1 MQHILFV
8 SAEPPVDPLPTIDSH
23 YAWVPVHGPLSF
35 ARLSEI
41 WHDTSPLAV
50 YTWGP
55 TSPQW
60 AALSVTYE
68 VRKRWVHLGTG
79 PLPKSLDVTATV
91 FTSVLDTDRDLRD
104 HQPLMSVITTTF
116 RSGEK
121 ILRPFRSLQ
130 NQSFT
135 NWEWIV
141 WDDSPVGDDA
151 TYTRLLELQR
161 QDLRIQVYRAP
172 RPSGIIGQMKRRA
185 AGLARGEYIVEVD
198 HDDDLHPDLLRWI
211 ADAGKTHPDA
221 GFFYTDCCELTEDT
235 YESVSYGDHFGLG
248 YSGHYRVWS
257 PLHDRFVIAAAPSPP
272 NPRTITHIVSVPN
285 HVRAWRTSF
294 YDRVGKHNPFL
305 AVGDDYELLV
315 RCYLQDKNYGAAW
328 CHIRACGYYQYRN
341 RDGNFTF
348 IRNSLIQHIVAHTRH
363 FYKSQLPAPHPT
375 SGHEPIWRDIRPMD
389 PANRVAAEQQR
400 SGSAA
405 SDCAVTDGSRVRDS
419 TDPEPRTHVEYDPH
433 PRPQTVVLLSAADLP
448 AAAAAHPETR
458 LVVMDSLTDAQQAD
472 LRGQP
477 AVRDRLLWWS
487 LSSTDPADRLRFA
500 RKILHWT
507 PDFVVWGPTLTVS
520 EM

>member
-1 MQHILFV
+1 MQHVLFV
-8 SAEPPVDPLPTIDSH
+8 SATPQPGPLPTIDKH
-23 YAWVPVHGPLSF
+23 YTWVPVHGPLSF

-41 WHDTSPLAV
+41 WHDKSPLAV

-55 TSPQW
+55 PSPQW

-68 VRKRWVHLGTG
+68 VRKRWVHLGDS
-79 PLPKSLDVTATV
+79 PAPPPHVDVTSTV
-91 FTSVLDTDRDLRD
+91 FVSALDTARDLRN
-104 HQPLMSVITTTF
+104 HQPLMSIITTTF
-116 RSGEK
+116 RSGDK

-141 WDDSPVGDDA
+141 WDDSPADDDT
-151 TYTRLLELQR
+151 TYKRLLELQR
-161 QDLRIQVYRAP
+161 QDLRIHVFRAP

-211 ADAGKTHPDA
+211 ADAGKAHPDA

-272 NPRTITHIVSVPN
+272 NPLTLTHIVSVPN

-348 IRNSLIQHIVAHTRH
+348 IRNSLIQHNVAQTRH
-363 FYKSQLPAPHPT
+363 FYKSQLPVPHPT
-375 SGHEPIWRDIRPMD
+375 SGHEPIWRDPRP
-389 PANRVAAEQQR
+389 V
-400 SGSAA
+400 
-405 SDCAVTDGSRVRDS
+405 
-419 TDPEPRTHVEYDPH
+419 DPEPRNHAEYDPH
-433 PRPQTVVLLSAADLP
+433 PRPQTVVLLSAADIA
-448 AAAAAHPETR
+448 AAAAAHPDAR
-458 LVVMDSLTDAQQAD
+458 LVVMDNLTEAQQAD
-472 LRGQP
+472 LRAQP
-477 AVRDRLLWWS
+477 AIRGRLLWWP
-487 LSSTDPADRLRFA
+487 LSSTDPADRIRYA
-500 RKILHWT
+500 RKLLHWT
-507 PDFVVWGPTLTVS
+507 PEFVDDALRHPPPTLTVS
-520 EM
+520 ELLE